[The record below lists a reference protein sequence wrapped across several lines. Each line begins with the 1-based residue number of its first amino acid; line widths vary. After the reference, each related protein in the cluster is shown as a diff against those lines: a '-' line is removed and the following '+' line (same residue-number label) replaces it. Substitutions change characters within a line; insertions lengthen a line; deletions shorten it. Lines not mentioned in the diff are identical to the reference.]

1 MKYNTWKIKTEHNI
15 LPEFIKT
22 LEKIQKID
30 EIKRI
35 IPWRIYRK
43 QKWSSHKIL
52 SFSYYTDS
60 WIKYIAKKWWTAQE
74 IFIICQNEQ
83 KENIYKKINN
93 IISEK

>member
-1 MKYNTWKIKTEHNI
+1 MKYNTGKIKTEHNI

-35 IPWRIYRK
+35 IPGRIYRK
-43 QKWSSHKIL
+43 QKGSSHKIL

-60 WIKYIAKKWWTAQE
+60 GIKYIAKKGGTAQE